1 MKKKMTNKDKTFW
14 AIIIPVLILFFA
26 FNTLP
31 MIKGFIYSFT
41 NYKGYGTYEYVGFR
55 NYIDLFTDARVGK
68 SYLFTFK
75 YAIVGTILVNFL
87 SLVLALGLNSKIRFK
102 SALRGIYFVP
112 NILGGLV
119 IGYIFSFI
127 FTYILPGIG
136 TSLHIGWLQNSILA
150 SEKNAWIGVLV
161 VGVWQAVAM
170 NTIIYISGLQ
180 TVPQEVYEAS
190 MLDGA
195 SKWKEFFSVTL
206 PLVIPFV
213 TINLVLSTKNLLMVF
228 DQIMSLTK
236 GGPAQSTESISY
248 LIYKNGLE
256 GVLGILPGC
265 PNRRCGRTFDRGL
278 QPGPSGALVR
288 SRAEGAAG
296 GGDDSELF
304 GHLSEDSPGDH
315 GGLYPWG

>member
-127 FTYILPGIG
+127 FTYILPGI
-136 TSLHIGWLQNSILA
+136 
-150 SEKNAWIGVLV
+150 
-161 VGVWQAVAM
+161 
-170 NTIIYISGLQ
+170 
-180 TVPQEVYEAS
+180 
-190 MLDGA
+190 
-195 SKWKEFFSVTL
+195 
-206 PLVIPFV
+206 
-213 TINLVLSTKNLLMVF
+213 
-228 DQIMSLTK
+228 
-236 GGPAQSTESISY
+236 
-248 LIYKNGLE
+248 
-256 GVLGILPGC
+256 
-265 PNRRCGRTFDRGL
+265 
-278 QPGPSGALVR
+278 
-288 SRAEGAAG
+288 
-296 GGDDSELF
+296 
-304 GHLSEDSPGDH
+304 
-315 GGLYPWG
+315 

>member
-87 SLVLALGLNSKIRFK
+87 RLLLALGLNSKIRFK

-170 NTIIYISGLQ
+170 NTIIYI
-180 TVPQEVYEAS
+180 
-190 MLDGA
+190 
-195 SKWKEFFSVTL
+195 
-206 PLVIPFV
+206 
-213 TINLVLSTKNLLMVF
+213 
-228 DQIMSLTK
+228 
-236 GGPAQSTESISY
+236 
-248 LIYKNGLE
+248 
-256 GVLGILPGC
+256 
-265 PNRRCGRTFDRGL
+265 
-278 QPGPSGALVR
+278 
-288 SRAEGAAG
+288 
-296 GGDDSELF
+296 
-304 GHLSEDSPGDH
+304 
-315 GGLYPWG
+315 

>member
-136 TSLHIGWLQNSILA
+136 TSLHIDGFKTVFWQVKKMHGLVCWL
-150 SEKNAWIGVLV
+150 LV
-161 VGVWQAVAM
+161 YGRQ
-170 NTIIYISGLQ
+170 
-180 TVPQEVYEAS
+180 
-190 MLDGA
+190 
-195 SKWKEFFSVTL
+195 
-206 PLVIPFV
+206 
-213 TINLVLSTKNLLMVF
+213 LL
-228 DQIMSLTK
+228 
-236 GGPAQSTESISY
+236 
-248 LIYKNGLE
+248 
-256 GVLGILPGC
+256 
-265 PNRRCGRTFDRGL
+265 
-278 QPGPSGALVR
+278 
-288 SRAEGAAG
+288 
-296 GGDDSELF
+296 
-304 GHLSEDSPGDH
+304 
-315 GGLYPWG
+315 

>member
-1 MKKKMTNKDKTFW
+1 MKKKMTNREKTYV
-14 AIIIPVLILFFA
+14 AVIIPVLVLFFL

-31 MIKGFIYSFT
+31 MLKGVMYSFT
-41 NYKGYGTYEYVGFR
+41 NYKGYGSYESVGLR

-75 YAIVGTILVNFL
+75 YAIVGTVLVNVL
-87 SLVLALGLNSKIRFK
+87 SLIMALALNSKIRFK

-127 FTYILPGIG
+127 FTYILPTVGNVFGI
-136 TSLHIGWLQNSILA
+136 SWLQNSILA
-150 SEKNAWIGVLV
+150 SEKYAWIGVLI

-180 TVPQEVYEAS
+180 TVPEEVYEAS
-190 MLDGA
+190 MLDGTG
-195 SKWKEFFSVTL
+195 KWREFWKITL
-206 PLVIPFV
+206 PLVMPFV

-228 DQIMSLTK
+228 DQIMALTK

-248 LIYKNGLE
+248 LIYRNGMD
-256 GVLGILPGC
+256 GGQFGFQSANAVIFFFVIVAISVFQM
-265 PNRRCGRTFDRGL
+265 TFMNKKEEQL
-278 QPGPSGALVR
+278 
-288 SRAEGAAG
+288 
-296 GGDDSELF
+296 
-304 GHLSEDSPGDH
+304 
-315 GGLYPWG
+315 